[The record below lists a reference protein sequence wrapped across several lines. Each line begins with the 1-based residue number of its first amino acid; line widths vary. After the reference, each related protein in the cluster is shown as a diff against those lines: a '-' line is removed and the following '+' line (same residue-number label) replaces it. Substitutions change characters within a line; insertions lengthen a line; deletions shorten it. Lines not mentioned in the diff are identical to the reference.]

1 MDGRE
6 EELASESIC
15 MWADEKE
22 RKKERKR
29 ERESRPRDGSDGK
42 IKWNMG
48 QARFVKI

>member
-1 MDGRE
+1 MEGRRSSQVN
-6 EELASESIC
+6 LFVC
-15 MWADEKE
+15 GRM